1 MLGCLLGENWTTS
14 MLVEMVSTPD
24 GHLLGRS
31 EGEASCQAF
40 LGETDDLI
48 RNINGVAKVAGLDDA
63 LLESKTLRKQAA
75 SNSKEKISHS
85 PDLKTAILNAIM
97 EALEAHTTMSTQAL
111 ESEKVLGTEGHPP
124 RARAAL

>member
-1 MLGCLLGENWTTS
+1 
-14 MLVEMVSTPD
+14 MVSTPD
-24 GHLLGRS
+24 GHLLGRC

-48 RNINGVAKVAGLDDA
+48 RNIHGVAKVAGLDGA

-75 SNSKEKISHS
+75 SNSKEKISQS
-85 PDLKTAILNAIM
+85 PDLKKAILNAIM